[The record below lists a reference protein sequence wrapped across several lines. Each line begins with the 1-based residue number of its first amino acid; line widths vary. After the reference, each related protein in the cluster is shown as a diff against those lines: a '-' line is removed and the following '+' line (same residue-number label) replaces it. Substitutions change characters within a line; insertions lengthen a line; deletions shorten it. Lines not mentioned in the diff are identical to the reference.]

1 MINVVFMKRLAVIIN
16 GQLRSTAVGV
26 CLLLSLLT
34 GSQCF
39 AAQVVRVAA
48 VHFPPYMV
56 RPEKG
61 EDTGL
66 LPRLVAALNAA
77 QDDYQFVMIPTSVA
91 RRFRDFTEGRFDIAI
106 FENPDWGWKDIPHDT
121 VDMGLEDAEVYVAR
135 RAEGREQD
143 YFDTLSGKR
152 LAVFSGYHY
161 GFANFNT
168 DQKFLNEHFNITSTY
183 SHDSNLLMVVRG
195 RVDIAPVTRSYLID
209 FMAHNK
215 DEAGQL
221 MVSDRVDQ
229 IYRQYALLRPNG
241 NIDVAHFTVLLEQ
254 LRSAGTLAD
263 IFQPLHIKVLPMST
277 SAAVQ

>member
-1 MINVVFMKRLAVIIN
+1 MPCFMKRLTVVIDN
-16 GQLRSTAVGV
+16 VVNTAV
-26 CLLLSLLT
+26 T
-34 GSQCF
+34 GMTLFVALIMTPHVF

-66 LPRLVAALNAA
+66 LPRLVDALNAE
-77 QDDYQFVMIPTSVA
+77 QSDYQFVMVPTSVP
-91 RRFRDFTEGRFDIAI
+91 RRFRDFSEGRFDVAI
-106 FENPDWGWKDIPHDT
+106 FENPDWGWKDIQHQT

-135 RAEGREQD
+135 RVKGREQN
-143 YFDTLSGKR
+143 YFDDFSDKR
-152 LAVFSGYHY
+152 LALFSGYHY

-168 DQKFLNEHFNITSTY
+168 DQKYLSEHFNVTSTY

-195 RVDIAPVTRSYLID
+195 RADIAPVTRSYLID

-215 DEAGQL
+215 DEAAQL
-221 MVSDRVDQ
+221 MVSERVDQ

-241 NIDVAHFTVLLEQ
+241 SIDVPHFVRLMEK
-254 LRSAGTLAD
+254 LRADGELAA
-263 IFQPLHIKVLPMST
+263 IFQPLHIKVMPV
-277 SAAVQ
+277 SAAASGK

>member
-1 MINVVFMKRLAVIIN
+1 MIIN
-16 GQLRSTAVGV
+16 GQLRGTATGV
-26 CLLLSLLT
+26 LLFLSLVT
-34 GSQCF
+34 ASPSF

-61 EDTGL
+61 EDAGL
-66 LPRLVAALNAA
+66 LPHLITALNTA

-106 FENPDWGWKDIPHDT
+106 FENPDWGWKDIPHET

-135 RAEGREQD
+135 RIEGRDQD

-168 DQKFLNEHFNITSTY
+168 NQKFLNEHFNIASTY

-195 RVDIAPVTRSYLID
+195 RADIAPVTRSYLID

-215 DEAGQL
+215 AEAEQL

-229 IYRQYALLRPNG
+229 VYRQYALLRPDG
-241 NIDVAHFTVLLEQ
+241 AIDVSHFTVLLDK
-254 LRSAGTLAD
+254 LRSDGTLAT
-263 IFQPLHIKVLPMST
+263 IFQPLHIKVLPM
-277 SAAVQ
+277 AAEGATQ